1 VPLPCEAGG
10 ALSPAKPPG
19 RRSVTAGASSL
30 LLHVKGLLRYPGME
44 RRPRRQYPS
53 KLVAVFADQDRGN
66 FIHAW
71 AGSVFA
77 VLARYPLRPAQ
88 LVTVIPYQK
97 FGNFSGAWPVS
108 SIFPCRAGR
117 PDRSMKLAP
126 VMLEEYFGQF
136 ISKDRIVERLGD

>member
-1 VPLPCEAGG
+1 
-10 ALSPAKPPG
+10 
-19 RRSVTAGASSL
+19 
-30 LLHVKGLLRYPGME
+30 ME
-44 RRPRRQYPS
+44 RRPGRQYPS
-53 KLVAVFADQDRGN
+53 KLVAVFADQNRGN

-97 FGNFSGAWPVS
+97 FGNFGGAWSVS
-108 SIFPCRAGR
+108 SVFACRAGRTGR

-126 VMLEEYFGQF
+126 VVLEEYFGQF